1 MREEMRGLFLAIVLS
16 IVAIFITNRFFP
28 GKTVPAA
35 APAVTEEAP
44 LPQTPLP
51 QEKIKADEL
60 IAAADTAE
68 IMASAEAVRQDS
80 RIHIKN
86 ASLTGSIRVK
96 GARFDNL
103 LLEKYKQTL
112 ENDSPDVELFA
123 PAKTAAPYY
132 AEFGWLSSDSSL
144 RMPDHN
150 TVWTVR
156 GGELTPETPVVLE
169 WNNGQGLKF
178 IRKISLDADY
188 MFNIQQDV
196 ENDTGRTVTLYPY
209 GLINRKTE
217 NANPSASVVHEGL
230 IGVVDNN
237 LKEIKYKDLIDE
249 KAKEFKTAQGWAGFS
264 DRYWFTAFILEGQNQ
279 NTVKFSATGKQNFQT
294 DYVGAPVTAA
304 PGSVA
309 SNSVKLFAGAKE
321 IKLLDKYTQSLHIP
335 KFDLAVDF
343 GWYYFLTKP
352 FFYILDFLYNFIGNM
367 GWAILLFAALL
378 RLVMFP
384 IANKSYDSMS
394 KMKKIQPKIK
404 ELQERYGNDK
414 MKLQQET
421 LEMYRREK
429 INPAA
434 GCLPMFIQIPVFF
447 SLYKVLNIAIE
458 IRHAPFIGWIKD
470 LSAPDPLVLST
481 ILHFP
486 VPSLLDIGVWPIIMG
501 ITMYVQQKLNPA
513 PTNKDQARMFA
524 LMPLIFTF
532 MLGHFA
538 SGLVIYWTLSN
549 ILSIIQ
555 QKAIMRK
562 NGVK

>member
-68 IMASAEAVRQDS
+68 IMASAETVRQDS

-321 IKLLDKYTQSLHIP
+321 IKLLDKYTQSLNIP